1 MCTIF
6 DDMFL
11 ASNSLHILYTPALVL
26 SAYHLVYVSSSE
38 NEFLFNYVYKM
49 IARSARIK
57 CFGDWKLK
65 IFWGFDPYPPLEE
78 GRRAYSAP
86 QLPQLPFLFAS
97 RTQIYVLLRSGP
109 FRFFFHLPLSW
120 LISFP

>member
-11 ASNSLHILYTPALVL
+11 ASNYLHILYTPALVL

-65 IFWGFDPYPPLEE
+65 SFWGFDPYPTGGREE
-78 GRRAYSAP
+78 GLQRPSAP
-86 QLPQLPFLFAS
+86 PAAFFVCFANS
-97 RTQIYVLLRSGP
+97 NIRLASLGTFQI
-109 FRFFFHLPLSW
+109 FFPSSTLMAD
-120 LISFP
+120 